1 MKKIVLSVVL
11 LSFIMVSSAQDYDK
25 IKNMVAL
32 GQAKKAKEDLDK
44 SMTNAKFAA
53 KPEAYI
59 LKTTLYATLALDKD
73 VKGTPEADQLVKDA
87 EAAFAKY
94 KEMQPNLSLMKDPIY
109 STGPIN
115 LYSALFS
122 SGYKDYETKNW
133 QKAYETFEKVVS
145 ISDML
150 IKEKQI
156 SVPVD
161 TNSLILVG
169 VTAESSNN
177 KDAAAKYYTR
187 LADLKIGG
195 RDYESIYRFLVTY
208 YFSKK
213 DLATFEKYK
222 AYGKELYPQSE
233 FFTYDKIDFAVGLVD
248 EMDKKIASLEDILA
262 TDPSNYRA
270 NLLLGGVIYDTLN
283 SAVEGAVPP
292 ANADA
297 LETKMV
303 TALNKASSAKPD
315 AETPL
320 IYIGGH
326 FLNKS
331 KKINDLRKQ
340 HAAEMKAR
348 TKPGT
353 PNSKEDL
360 QKRDALDQQYAA
372 ALDAVIVPYEKA
384 AAIFATKLSKLNIR
398 EKNQYKYIVGDLGEI
413 YGYKKGQAK
422 GKPAD
427 LAKFTAE
434 EKKWNDLYDT
444 IK

>member
-1 MKKIVLSVVL
+1 MKKVVLSVVL
-11 LSFIMVSSAQDYDK
+11 LSFVVVVSAQDYTK

-44 SMTNAKFAA
+44 SMTNAKFTA

-59 LKTTLYATLALDKD
+59 LKATLYATIAMDKD
-73 VKGTPEADQLVKDA
+73 VKGTPEGDLLVKEAD
-87 EAAFAKY
+87 AAFAKY
-94 KEMQPNLSLMKDPIY
+94 KEMQPDLALVKDPIY
-109 STGPIN
+109 ANGPIN
-115 LYSALFS
+115 LYSALFT
-122 SGYKDYETKNW
+122 SGYKDYEAKNW
-133 QKAYETFEKVVS
+133 QKGFETFEKVVTL
-145 ISDML
+145 SDML
-150 IKEKQI
+150 IKEKVI
-156 SVPVD
+156 NVTAD
-161 TNSLILVG
+161 TNSLILAG

-177 KDAAAKYYTR
+177 KEAAAKYYTR
-187 LADLKIGG
+187 LADLKMSSS
-195 RDYESIYRFLVTY
+195 DYENVYRFLVTY
-208 YFSKK
+208 YFSKN
-213 DLATFEKYK
+213 DIAAFEKYK
-222 AYGKELYPQSE
+222 AMGKELYPKSE
-233 FFTYDKIDFAVGLVD
+233 FFGYDKIDFAVGLVD
-248 EMDKKIASLEDILA
+248 DMDKKIAALENILA
-262 TDPSNYRA
+262 TDPANYRA

-283 SAVEGAVPP
+283 NPSETAVLP

-297 LETKMV
+297 LEIKMV
-303 TALNKASSAKPD
+303 DALNKASNAKPD

-320 IYIGGH
+320 IYLGGH

-331 KKINDLRKQ
+331 KRINELRKK

-353 PNSKEDL
+353 ASSKEDL
-360 QKRDALDQQYAA
+360 QKRDALDQQYGAT
-372 ALDAVIVPYEKA
+372 LDKVIAPYEKA
-384 AAIFATKLSKLNIR
+384 ASIFAAKLSTLSIR
-398 EKNQYKYIVGDLGEI
+398 DKNQYKYIVGDLGEI